1 MRHLPVKR
9 HDEYLLN
16 AFFPHERTALFGSAN
31 FDLRSLFVN
40 FEIGVIVYTRPEI
53 VGIKA
58 WIEDLTQT
66 CSLPVQTKRSF
77 LTSVAEDLCRLLAP
91 IL

>member
-1 MRHLPVKR
+1 V
-9 HDEYLLN
+9 
-16 AFFPHERTALFGSAN
+16 ALIGSPN

-40 FEIGVIVYTRPEI
+40 FEIGIIVYTRPEI
-53 VGIKA
+53 VAIKA

-66 CSLPVQTKRSF
+66 CSLPVLTKRSF

-91 IL
+91 LL